1 MDPKK
6 LATKKSRKN
15 TAGEGSST
23 APPTNFEFDGHRFC
37 SEDHQCRFELIKDW
51 SFLKERRVQLVEGEY
66 PEFIAEITRRN
77 WRLILRQT
85 MAVHG
90 GHRWSVAV
98 KEEVGG
104 VGRQLAEPM
113 PKYDLKVV
121 LEFYAN
127 SWPIEEGFLDKCS
140 NVWGQWI
147 PYDADAINQFLRNP
161 LILEEGQQCEY
172 TSRRGRTIAKH
183 IRPPIGRSFIE
194 KYCMPRQVQQLEQV
208 QQLQPALDAPPPPQQ
223 KPSLESISAHL
234 QRMELQMHTYIR
246 HLANQQA
253 TNHRCQMQFSNNFYY
268 YTLHQHL
275 QDPNPYPWPTP
286 EQFRA
291 TVAWPGDR
299 LIFQEEACPTNA

>member
-1 MDPKK
+1 
-6 LATKKSRKN
+6 
-15 TAGEGSST
+15 
-23 APPTNFEFDGHRFC
+23 
-37 SEDHQCRFELIKDW
+37 
-51 SFLKERRVQLVEGEY
+51 
-66 PEFIAEITRRN
+66 
-77 WRLILRQT
+77 
-85 MAVHG
+85 
-90 GHRWSVAV
+90 
-98 KEEVGG
+98 
-104 VGRQLAEPM
+104 
-113 PKYDLKVV
+113 
-121 LEFYAN
+121 
-127 SWPIEEGFLDKCS
+127 
-140 NVWGQWI
+140 
-147 PYDADAINQFLRNP
+147 
-161 LILEEGQQCEY
+161 
-172 TSRRGRTIAKH
+172 
-183 IRPPIGRSFIE
+183 
-194 KYCMPRQVQQLEQV
+194 MPRQVQQLEQV